1 MLKRVNLVPKYPLR
15 CSTFLIFYKSLASTV
30 FCVCLAFYFHWVSA
44 CLLCSTLFSL
54 ASEAFFNWDWVQVF
68 CFLNQASST
77 LALTPSKA
85 TFVEVARMK
94 AGLTLF
100 NGTPLTAYGPVTKI
114 FPDGRVFNTTT
125 LLPLCF
131 PDKRMTTL
139 PDWTDFLPVEALGWF
154 LFLWWGFD

>member
-1 MLKRVNLVPKYPLR
+1 LKRVNLVPKYPLR
-15 CSTFLIFYKSLASTV
+15 LSTFLIFSKSLASTV
-30 FCVCLAFYFHWVSA
+30 FWVCLAVSFHACYA

-54 ASEAFFNWDWVQVF
+54 ASEAFFSWDWVHVF
-68 CFLNQASST
+68 CLLNHASSMLT
-77 LALTPSKA
+77 LTPSKD
-85 TFVEVARMK
+85 TLVEVARTK

-100 NGTPLTAYGPVTKI
+100 NGTPLTAYGPVTRI
-114 FPDGRVFNTTT
+114 FPDGRVFNTMT
-125 LLPLCF
+125 LLPLCI